1 MPAVDNFS
9 SSLHDCHSLAEMR
22 WDRFFDDLEDQLASE
37 WEAERAAL
45 DTEAERL
52 RLSRVG
58 LRERLVALIDRDR
71 ESPPPSFEFTDGSVV
86 TAEVTGVGVDWLALE
101 AAGRRPGAL
110 LAPLAAI
117 TSVGMPHV
125 DLLRSARPPQSA
137 SGLTERMTLGFV
149 LRDLVRRRVA
159 VAVHLTQLV
168 SSVMDSPAQPRVL
181 AGTIDRAGADHFD
194 IALHEPGTARRADA
208 VRGHRVVPFSAVS
221 WIRLDQSGLRT

>member
-1 MPAVDNFS
+1 
-9 SSLHDCHSLAEMR
+9 MR

-58 LRERLVALIDRDR
+58 LRERLVMLIDRDR
-71 ESPPPSFEFTDGSVV
+71 ENPPPSFEFADGSVV

-101 AAGRRPGAL
+101 SAGRRAGAL
-110 LAPLAAI
+110 LVPLTAI
-117 TSVGMPHV
+117 TTVGMPHS
-125 DLLRSARPPQSA
+125 DILRTARPA
-137 SGLTERMTLGFV
+137 SVTTGLTDRMTLGFV
-149 LRDLVRRRVA
+149 VRDLVRRRVA
-159 VAVHLTQLV
+159 VAVHLMHPA
-168 SSVMDSPAQPRVL
+168 SSAQDSSAQARVL
-181 AGTIDRAGADHFD
+181 TGTIDRAGADHFD

-208 VRGHRVVPFSAVS
+208 VRGHRVVPFSAVA